1 MKVYIAGPLFNDGE
15 KAFNL
20 KVDEIVRSCGHET
33 YLPQRDGGVIA
44 ELPDCVGGM
53 PKYDYVFNLDC
64 RNLAEHDIFLYL
76 CDGRVPDEGASFA
89 LGYSYALGKR
99 CVMYK
104 TDSRAAFDG
113 QDNVM
118 ISCACERYLKNE
130 DELREFF
137 SSI

>member
-76 CDGRVPDEGASFA
+76 CDGRTMS
-89 LGYSYALGKR
+89 
-99 CVMYK
+99 
-104 TDSRAAFDG
+104 
-113 QDNVM
+113 
-118 ISCACERYLKNE
+118 
-130 DELREFF
+130 
-137 SSI
+137 